1 MAEPNLFLGKYT
13 RFTHDGQE
21 SGLRIDLN
29 QNFRSRREVLEG
41 TNFLFQ
47 QLMGTTVGEIDYDE
61 DAKLKKG
68 APYPENQAFPIE
80 LHFINNTTGEK
91 EAVSDSSEAEG
102 GFEEEEL
109 EKAQLEARMM
119 AKLIKKAIDEKQQIY
134 DTKTKQYRSVQYR
147 DMVILLRSMPWAPQ
161 ILDEC
166 KKQGIPVYANLST
179 GYFEATEVA
188 IMLAVL
194 KVIDNPQQ
202 DIPLASVLRSPIVG
216 LDEEELAQIR
226 TFHSGSYYEAM
237 VQFYRRSDSD
247 EYPDMYEK
255 VASFYKKLVNW
266 RKLATQEAL
275 SDLIW
280 LLYRETK
287 FYDFVGGMP
296 GGKQRQANLR
306 ALYDR
311 ARQYEASS
319 FRGLFRFLRFIERMQ
334 DRGDDL
340 GAARALGEQEDV
352 VRLMTIHSSKGLE
365 FPIVFIAGLSKP
377 FNLMDLRKSYLLD
390 KEYGFATKY
399 VNPELRITYPS
410 LPQLAFKKKKQ
421 LETIAEEMRVLYVA
435 LTRAK
440 EKLYLIA
447 TVNDVEK
454 SMKSWTSKASHSQWL
469 LKDYI
474 RAGAKSYLDWIGP
487 ALMRHQACQE
497 WIDTNSVRTVNE
509 EIASHPSHWS
519 ISIIQSEKLISIEE
533 QVIAEERLL
542 EQVKKSEKVDLS
554 SEYVDQIQKQ
564 LYWQYPQRDASIH
577 RSKQSVSELKRQYE
591 VADPNSATDLIGT
604 FSRPISKRPAFMQEK
619 SVTPAEKGTITHLVM
634 QHIDLNTKITID
646 SIQQLIANLMQRE
659 LLTEEQQ
666 VAIDPQIIVEFFQ
679 TDIGQRLKVASSVQ
693 REVPFM
699 MSLPANVAYPDW
711 REGEEEVLVQGVIDC
726 LFEDEQGLVLIDY
739 KTDAITG
746 RFHNGFQ
753 GAKPIL
759 ADRYRTQ
766 LELYTRAVEGILN
779 KKVTE
784 RYLFF
789 FDGAHLLEM

>member
-1 MAEPNLFLGKYT
+1 MRNPKVVLANLAGKSSDETYKYTRLYRNLYNPEFFYLAYQNIYAKPGNMTEGINKDTVDGMSLEKINNLIERLKDQTYHPNPVRRVYIPKRNGKKRPLGIPSFEDKLVQEVLRMIFEGIYESIYRFRLAEPNLFLGKYT

-80 LHFINNTTGEK
+80 LHFINNTTVEK

-280 LLYRETK
+280 LLYRETR

-454 SMKSWTSKASHSQWL
+454 SMKSWTSKASHSRMAVKGL
-469 LKDYI
+469 
-474 RAGAKSYLDWIGP
+474 
-487 ALMRHQACQE
+487 
-497 WIDTNSVRTVNE
+497 
-509 EIASHPSHWS
+509 HPSRCK
-519 ISIIQSEKLISIEE
+519 KLS
-533 QVIAEERLL
+533 
-542 EQVKKSEKVDLS
+542 
-554 SEYVDQIQKQ
+554 
-564 LYWQYPQRDASIH
+564 
-577 RSKQSVSELKRQYE
+577 
-591 VADPNSATDLIGT
+591 
-604 FSRPISKRPAFMQEK
+604 
-619 SVTPAEKGTITHLVM
+619 
-634 QHIDLNTKITID
+634 
-646 SIQQLIANLMQRE
+646 
-659 LLTEEQQ
+659 
-666 VAIDPQIIVEFFQ
+666 
-679 TDIGQRLKVASSVQ
+679 
-693 REVPFM
+693 
-699 MSLPANVAYPDW
+699 
-711 REGEEEVLVQGVIDC
+711 
-726 LFEDEQGLVLIDY
+726 
-739 KTDAITG
+739 
-746 RFHNGFQ
+746 
-753 GAKPIL
+753 
-759 ADRYRTQ
+759 
-766 LELYTRAVEGILN
+766 
-779 KKVTE
+779 
-784 RYLFF
+784 
-789 FDGAHLLEM
+789 